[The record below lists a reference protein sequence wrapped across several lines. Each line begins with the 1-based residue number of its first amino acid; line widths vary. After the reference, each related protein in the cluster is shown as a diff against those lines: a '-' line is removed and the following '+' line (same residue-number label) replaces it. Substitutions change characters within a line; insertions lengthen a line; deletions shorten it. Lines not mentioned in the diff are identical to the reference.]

1 MVYGCQCL
9 GFVTLSLPENLCSKK
24 SIAEGFSHPQTFIL
38 FRFGSLERAREARS
52 SAGHSMASYR
62 QIRHQG
68 RYNYDVIR
76 VAKGL
81 MRTQTFMHAIPHG
94 GCTNTVRESAYKVG
108 LGEEIP
114 CCNGDSN
121 PSQYCSWIFSR
132 TLCQLSCWR
141 PVLMTGRKPCYE
153 TALSGT

>member
-1 MVYGCQCL
+1 MFRIFNPFAARE
-9 GFVTLSLPENLCSKK
+9 FVLLMLSLQST
-24 SIAEGFSHPQTFIL
+24 AEGFSHPQAFTL
-38 FRFGSLERAREARS
+38 FGFGSLERAREARS
-52 SAGHSMASYR
+52 SAGRSMTSYR

-76 VAKGL
+76 AAKGL
-81 MRTQTFMHAIPHG
+81 MRTQTFMHAIAHG